1 MSGLKEQ
8 IQISVD
14 NTRSDAVADNADKS
28 FERNERNAEVEHGL
42 NETSENA
49 DALSSKNATK
59 KSGDAWRYVAVCIIS
74 LIFILPLVAM
84 LSVALRPPITV
95 EGASFPYVQN
105 FIEAWTATNFARQ
118 FFNSLVMALTVTFGQ
133 IITSLMAGYAFARI
147 EFYGRS
153 FLLMLVLSTII
164 IPFQILVIPVFIM
177 LTKFGWINSYAA
189 LIVPSLANAFG
200 IFLFAQFFKTIP
212 VELEEAAYLDGASRW
227 TILWRIM
234 LPLARPAAATLF
246 LFTFI
251 AEWNDL
257 FKPLIFTSTNNMR
270 TVQLG
275 LTVFQEQFKVEYNL
289 LMAAVV
295 FVTIPSV
302 LIFFLGQKQFIKGIA
317 TTGLK

>member
-1 MSGLKEQ
+1 MSVSKSLDDTSLIEPKSAHASASNVPGSGYDGIALHVAA
-8 IQISVD
+8 I
-14 NTRSDAVADNADKS
+14 AVA
-28 FERNERNAEVEHGL
+28 V
-42 NETSENA
+42 
-49 DALSSKNATK
+49 
-59 KSGDAWRYVAVCIIS
+59 
-74 LIFILPLVAM
+74 IFILPLVAM
-84 LSVALRPPITV
+84 VIVSLRAPVDGT
-95 EGASFPYVQN
+95 GGGLYWQN
-105 FIEAWTATNFARQ
+105 YAEAWRATNFGRQ
-118 FFNSLVMALTVTFGQ
+118 FFNSLVMSLGVTAGQ
-133 IITSLMAGYAFARI
+133 IITSLMAGYAFARMK
-147 EFYGRS
+147 FFGRDA
-153 FLLMLVLSTII
+153 LLIIVLSTLI
-164 IPFQILVIPVFIM
+164 IPFQVLVIPVFIM
-177 LTKFGWINSYAA
+177 LTKFGWVNTYYA

-200 IFLFAQFFKTIP
+200 IFLFTQFFKTIP

-234 LPLARPAAATLF
+234 VPLARPAIATLF

-257 FKPLIFTSTNNMR
+257 FKPLVFTSTNNMR

-302 LIFFLGQKQFIKGIA
+302 LIFFLGQNQFIKGIA